1 MAYVVPRELWLYD
14 DRGMMNWMGW
24 LLSDHSAFM
33 EQAAHNDQ
41 PQQALSAMTDA
52 AIDGTLKQAFE
63 KRQLVAIQLNPMW
76 DTAYLPEVIGLVV
89 GCDDGKVF
97 LQAQDGGMQ
106 TLSVADIRHVRTTKS
121 KHWWAA

>member
-33 EQAAHNDQ
+33 EQAAHKDQ
-41 PQQALSAMTDA
+41 PQAPRAAMTDA
-52 AIDGTLKQAFE
+52 AIDSTLQQAFQ
-63 KRQLVAIQLNPMW
+63 KRQVVAIQLNAMW
-76 DTAYLPEVIGLVV
+76 DAAYLPEVVGVVV
-89 GCDDGKVF
+89 GCDAGRVF
-97 LQAQDGGMQ
+97 LQAQDGGIQ
-106 TLSVADIRHVRTTKS
+106 ALSVADMRHVRTVAS

>member
-33 EQAAHNDQ
+33 EQAAHDSK
-41 PQQALSAMTDA
+41 PQQVLSAMTDT
-52 AIDGTLKQAFE
+52 AIDKKLQQAFE
-63 KRQLVAIQLNPMW
+63 KREVVAIQFNPMW

-89 GCDDGKVF
+89 GCDVGRVL
-97 LQAQDGGMQ
+97 LQAEDGGMQ
-106 TLSVADIRHVRTTKS
+106 TIELADIRHVRMTIS